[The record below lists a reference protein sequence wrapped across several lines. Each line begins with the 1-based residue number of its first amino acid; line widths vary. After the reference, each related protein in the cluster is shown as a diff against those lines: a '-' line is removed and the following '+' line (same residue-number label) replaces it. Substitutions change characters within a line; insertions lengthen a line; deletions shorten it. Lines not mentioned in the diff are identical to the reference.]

1 MGMGMSKGQERSMFS
16 ASLLFCPFLI
26 SIQEEKWQLCI
37 GMLSIK
43 FREGAN
49 INNISVFIDDIST
62 SVVSF

>member
-1 MGMGMSKGQERSMFS
+1 MSKGQERPMFS
-16 ASLLFCPFLI
+16 ASSFFYPFLI
-26 SIQEEKWQLCI
+26 SIQEKKRQLCI

-49 INNISVFIDDIST
+49 INNIPVFIDDIST